1 MANGFNI
8 GIIIKVIFKKI
19 LKSDILFIL
28 YIDLKFYYNCLVK
41 LSTI

>member
-1 MANGFNI
+1 MANEFDI
-8 GIIIKVIFKKI
+8 GMIIKVIFKKI

-28 YIDLKFYYNCLVK
+28 YTDLKFYYDYLVK